1 MLKRRESK
9 EFNNRQVIDIEAA
22 RQKRKERRELSAAGR
37 ALKQTE
43 EEPTRRR
50 SIKNLRRRI
59 IYGLALIAVAVIIG
73 TSVFNVIS
81 LKMEEA
87 HAKAELSAL
96 KAEKK
101 ALQEELSVVD
111 SKEYIEQQ
119 AREQLR
125 MIQPGE
131 TLYVLK
137 KREKAEDE
145 TAN

>member
-1 MLKRRESK
+1 MIAIDVQDRNGRSGES
-9 EFNNRQVIDIEAA
+9 FPLPA
-22 RQKRKERRELSAAGR
+22 ERM
-37 ALKQTE
+37 KQTE
-43 EEPTRRR
+43 EEPTAVVA
-50 SIKNLRRRI
+50 LRISPR
-59 IYGLALIAVAVIIG
+59 YLWLALIAVAVIIG

-96 KAEKK
+96 EAEKK